1 MTQDGHDGYYGF
13 ARGSG
18 SLHLPRKDD
27 MEEPTE
33 KLIYQEMSQEESSL
47 DWQITTA
54 VMSDK
59 ILMKTLEESQSLG
72 EKHAVIARVENG
84 VMRETYVSPESAVK
98 RSFPFNAVQQAF
110 EYYDARDGVCLV
122 IVRDHKVAI
131 SVNGLR

>member
-1 MTQDGHDGYYGF
+1 MVSRVDPGP
-13 ARGSG
+13 
-18 SLHLPRKDD
+18 LHRLRNHD

-33 KLIYQEMSQEESSL
+33 KLIYEEMSQEESSL
-47 DWQITTA
+47 DWHVTTT

-59 ILMKTLEESQSLG
+59 ILMKTLEESQSFG

-98 RSFPFNAVQQAF
+98 RNFPFNAVRQAF

>member
-1 MTQDGHDGYYGF
+1 MTQGTHREYYGP
-13 ARGSG
+13 ARM
-18 SLHLPRKDD
+18 DD
-27 MEEPTE
+27 KEELKE

-47 DWQITTA
+47 DWHVTTT

-59 ILMKTLEESQSLG
+59 VLMKTLEESQSLG
-72 EKHAVIARVENG
+72 EKHAVIARVEDG
-84 VMRETYVSPESAVK
+84 VMREAYISPESAVK
-98 RSFPFNAVQQAF
+98 RNFPFNAVQQAF

>member
-1 MTQDGHDGYYGF
+1 MMSRFIDTGAHRDYY
-13 ARGSG
+13 A
-18 SLHLPRKDD
+18 LARKDD
-27 MEEPTE
+27 MEEPTG
-33 KLIYQEMSQEESSL
+33 KLIYQEMSQEESAL
-47 DWQITTA
+47 DWHVTTT

-84 VMRETYVSPESAVK
+84 VVRETSISPESAVK
-98 RSFPFNAVQQAF
+98 RNFPFNAVQQAF
-110 EYYDARDGVCLV
+110 DYYDARDGVCLV